1 MATFRITTDQGTFEV
16 KGAESEEAAY
26 AAFQEMMGQPQKQE
40 EKGFLERAG
49 DWLAGTQRRED
60 IPTAPMAGLGLS
72 PKKASELT
80 ALLATTAS
88 DDRLMRGITKIEPN
102 AQFDKDEFG
111 NLIAIMPQ
119 YDEQGTEIGRR
130 RFYPNP
136 RGLDVTDVL
145 PASGAA
151 ALGSALAA
159 GAGLLGLPTGGFL
172 GGATLGGTEA
182 AMSELASSQQT
193 DSPYQFSDIPFG
205 IIAGGISGKAADVIG
220 RWVASAR
227 GNQSVMLPN
236 GQFRPEVVA
245 ALRSAGLDPDKV
257 SQEVAQSL
265 SRRVAASIDP
275 MEAGRLAQAETL
287 PVPVP
292 MTRGDITGSAGQQL
306 FEDMA
311 RKGAYGQGAESI
323 MQGQRSMQQEALRQ
337 NIPAIQQIIAGTSPV
352 IAASGEGGAAASA
365 ALAARRTQEQAA
377 ATALYNVA
385 RSSGVAAVDPAAS
398 AGLVTDIRATLSGFN
413 PRTAPNA
420 YAFADDFEDTLA
432 KGSVEDLFAWREQVT
447 NAATVP
453 GPDGKAMGE
462 MLLRFDAAMGDLVD
476 RALISGDAAA
486 VERWG
491 KAISNYKTFAQTWKS
506 KGGILNRL
514 TTEQVRD
521 GSRNLVVPPEAAAN
535 YIFGAGTAN
544 LITQPAMARDLLT
557 LKKTLP
563 TQEWDM
569 LRQEAFLKLVQAGEG
584 ANQSGQRMFS
594 GVKFKKALEDMM
606 TKNPTSVRAI
616 FTPDEVKMLNQF
628 GQVAARATGGAVNS
642 SNTAAAASGL
652 LQALA
657 SSIGKTNAAQF
668 ITRLVGMNMLRNAY
682 GSTRAFSAMT
692 DLVTPPRAG
701 AVPAGALGG
710 AAASGATLQQP
721 VGEQIRRSTG
731 FPIGVQ

>member
-1 MATFRITTDQGTFEV
+1 MATFRITTDQGTFEIR
-16 KGAESEEAAY
+16 GAESEEAAY
-26 AAFQEMMGQPQKQE
+26 AAFQKMMGQAPKE
-40 EKGFLERAG
+40 EKKGFLERTG

-151 ALGSALAA
+151 ALGSMLAT
-159 GAGLLGLPTGGFL
+159 GAGLLGLPTGGVM
-172 GGATLGGTEA
+172 GGAMLGGTEA
-182 AMSELASSQQT
+182 GLSELASSRQT

-205 IIAGGISGKAADVIG
+205 VIAGGISGKAADVIG
-220 RWVASAR
+220 RWVASTR
-227 GNQSVMLPN
+227 NSQSVLLPN
-236 GQFRPEVVA
+236 GQFRPEVVR
-245 ALRSAGLDPDKV
+245 ALQDAGLDPDTV
-257 SQEVAQSL
+257 SKE
-265 SRRVAASIDP
+265 VAASISRRVSASVDP
-275 MEAGRLAQAETL
+275 VEAGRLAQAETL

-323 MQGQRSMQQEALRQ
+323 MQGQRTMQQEALRE
-337 NIPAIQQIIAGTSPV
+337 NIPAMQQIIAGSSPV

-365 ALAARRTQEQAA
+365 ALSARRAQEQAA
-377 ATALYNVA
+377 ANALYDVA
-385 RSSGVAAVDPAAS
+385 RQSGVAAVDSSAS
-398 AGLVTDIRATLSGFN
+398 AGLVADIKAPLASFN

-420 YAFADDFEDTLA
+420 YAFADDFEQTLA
-432 KGSVEDLFAWREQVT
+432 KGNVEDLFAWREQVT
-447 NAATVP
+447 NAASVP
-453 GPDGKAMGE
+453 GPDGKAMGD
-462 MLLRFDAAMGDLVD
+462 MLRRFDQSMGDLVD
-476 RALISGDAAA
+476 NALISGDAAS
-486 VERWG
+486 VQRWS
-491 KAISNYKTFAQTWKS
+491 KAISNYKDFAQTWKS
-506 KGGILNRL
+506 QHGILNSL
-514 TTEQVRD
+514 TAENVRD
-521 GSRNLVVPPEAAAN
+521 GSRVLNVAPEAAAN
-535 YIFGAGTAN
+535 YIFGAGTSK
-544 LITQPAMARDLLT
+544 LVSQPAMARDLLT
-557 LKKTLP
+557 LKKALP
-563 TQEWDM
+563 AQEWDM

-594 GVKFKKALEDMM
+594 GVKFKKTLGDMM
-606 TKNPTSVRAI
+606 DKNPTSIRAL
-616 FTPDEVKMLNQF
+616 FTPDEVKMLDQF

-652 LQALA
+652 LQQLA
-657 SSIGKTNAAQF
+657 ASIGKTNAAQF
-668 ITRLVGMNMLRNAY
+668 ASRLVGMQMLRNAY
-682 GSTRAFSAMT
+682 GATRAFSAMT

-701 AVPAGALGG
+701 AVPAGAIGG
-710 AAASGATLQQP
+710 AAASGITLQQP